1 MTWHTDPLI
10 GFDTETTGVDNG
22 TDRIVTAA
30 VVDGADVSTWF
41 IDPGVE
47 IPAAAS
53 AVHGITTER
62 AQAEGVSPA
71 EALPEIVRALTKAA
85 EENVPVV
92 AYRAGFDLTLLANE
106 LVRHGIPPV
115 PWNDLRVI
123 DPFILD
129 KRCDKWRKG
138 KRTLSAVCEHYDV
151 LLTQAHSAAADAT
164 AAVSLARA
172 IGHRY
177 GQVARMNTAELHT
190 AQIGWHADDA
200 ASLEAY
206 LRRQGRDETVDRRW
220 PLQL

>member
-1 MTWHTDPLI
+1 M
-10 GFDTETTGVDNG
+10 
-22 TDRIVTAA
+22 
-30 VVDGADVSTWF
+30 
-41 IDPGVE
+41 
-47 IPAAAS
+47 
-53 AVHGITTER
+53 
-62 AQAEGVSPA
+62 
-71 EALPEIVRALTKAA
+71 
-85 EENVPVV
+85 V